1 MKKMNLKEVL
11 IPTISLFIICAVATV
26 LLAFTNSV
34 TDPMIKKLAV
44 ENAAKTR
51 QLVLTDA
58 ASFSEEKTVQL
69 DGEEYVYYE
78 GYNSSNELAGY
89 ILTTQSKGYGGAV
102 EIMTGITADGKVAGV
117 ETLTLNETAGLGMKA
132 KEAPFR
138 DQYKGKQGK
147 ISVVKSNPGD
157 DEIQAL
163 TGATITSTAVTNA
176 VNTAL
181 ELYNNITGGANNG

>member
-1 MKKMNLKEVL
+1 MKKLNLKEVL

-26 LLAFTNSV
+26 LLALTNNV
-34 TDPMIKKLAV
+34 TEPMIKKLAV

-78 GYNSSNELAGY
+78 GYNASNELVGY

-132 KEAPFR
+132 KESSFR
-138 DQYKGKQGK
+138 DQYKGKQNK
-147 ISVVKSNPGD
+147 INVVKSNPGD
-157 DEIQAL
+157 SDIQAL

-181 ELYNNITGGANNG
+181 ELYNTITGGANNG

>member
-1 MKKMNLKEVL
+1 MKKLNIKEIL
-11 IPTISLFIICAVATV
+11 IPTVSLFIICAVATV
-26 LLAFTNSV
+26 LLALTNSV
-34 TDPMIKKLAV
+34 TDPMIKQLAA

-58 ASFSEEKTVQL
+58 ASFSEEKNVEL
-69 DGEEYVYYE
+69 NGEKYVYYE
-78 GYNSSNELAGY
+78 GYNNKNELVGY
-89 ILTTQSKGYGGAV
+89 IFTTQSKGYGGAV
-102 EIMTGITADGKVAGV
+102 EIMTGITADGKVAGI

-132 KEAPFR
+132 KESSFR
-138 DQYKGKQGK
+138 DRYKGKHGK
-147 ISVVKSNPGD
+147 INVVKSNPGD
-157 DEIQAL
+157 EDIQAL